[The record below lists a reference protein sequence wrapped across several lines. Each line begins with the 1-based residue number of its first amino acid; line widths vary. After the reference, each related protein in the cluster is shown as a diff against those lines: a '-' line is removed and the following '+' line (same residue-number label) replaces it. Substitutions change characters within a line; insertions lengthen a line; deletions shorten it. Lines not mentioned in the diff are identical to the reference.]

1 MDTPKCTHQFIKIWI
16 ISNLRL
22 WLEKKKSPL
31 KDIQILIPRTCKS
44 YKNIFAD
51 VIKLRILWWEDYPR
65 LLWWALNAIPFIIIF
80 IRVR

>member
-1 MDTPKCTHQFIKIWI
+1 MHSSVHKNLDYFQFEIMAG
-16 ISNLRL
+16 
-22 WLEKKKSPL
+22 KKKSPL
-31 KDIQILIPRTCKS
+31 KDIQILIHRTCKS

>member
-1 MDTPKCTHQFIKIWI
+1 MHSSVHKNLDYFQFEIMAG
-16 ISNLRL
+16 
-22 WLEKKKSPL
+22 KKKSPL

>member
-1 MDTPKCTHQFIKIWI
+1 MHSSVHKNLDYFQFEIMAGK
-16 ISNLRL
+16 
-22 WLEKKKSPL
+22 KKKSPL

-65 LLWWALNAIPFIIIF
+65 LLWWALNAIPFIIVF